1 MLPETQWNRL
11 SSSGFSL
18 YLHIPFCLSKC
29 CYCAFYSTVVE
40 SIPEKRYLHAVLNQF
55 AARWA
60 SWSGRPL
67 ETLYL
72 GGGTPSL
79 LSPSFY
85 EQFID
90 HLFCHFSSLP
100 DIEIT
105 IEANPATLTEEK
117 IKAYQLLGINR
128 FSLGAQTF
136 TDWGLKLL
144 GRRHSGAE
152 LVNTVEMMNRCGVE
166 NLSIDLIYAYP
177 GQTLAGLRSDLE
189 SAIRLEPA
197 HISAYC
203 LAIEPDTP
211 LAKAIKNKTLLP
223 LSTDDQCHFM
233 QETASILGDRGYHQ
247 YEISNF
253 CRPGFE
259 SRHNLAYWKLRDY
272 WGLGAGAWSSKRL
285 EKDISC
291 WAIRYLDEFYLDAYL
306 RRFGGRLGNE
316 SHVIAA
322 EMDTISYKTS
332 FAERIIMGL
341 RLVRGVDLAAVRAEY
356 DDDLINRLLSRLQV
370 AMEGGLVE
378 RLDGHLRLTDR
389 GRLLADEVAL
399 TILE

>member
-1 MLPETQWNRL
+1 MLPENQENKL
-11 SSSGFSL
+11 SPSGFSL

-29 CYCAFYSTVVE
+29 RYCAFYSTVVDP
-40 SIPEKRYLHAVLNQF
+40 IPERRYLQAVLNHF
-55 AARWA
+55 AARSA

-67 ETLYL
+67 ATLYV

-79 LSPSFY
+79 LSPFFY
-85 EQFID
+85 EKFFD

-105 IEANPATLTEEK
+105 LEANPATLTEEK
-117 IKAYQLLGINR
+117 IKAYQLLGVNR

-136 TDWGLKLL
+136 ADWGLKLL
-144 GRRHSGAE
+144 GRRHSSTE
-152 LVNTVEMMNRCGVE
+152 VVNTVKMMNRCGVE

-177 GQTLAGLRSDLE
+177 GQTLDGLRSDLE
-189 SAIRLEPA
+189 SAISLEPV

-203 LAIEPDTP
+203 LAIEADTP
-211 LAKAIKNKTLLP
+211 LAKAIKNKTLSP
-223 LSTDDQCHFM
+223 LSIDEQCHFM
-233 QETASILGDRGYHQ
+233 QETAAILGDCGYHQ

-259 SRHNLAYWKLRDY
+259 SRHNFAYWELRDY
-272 WGLGAGAWSSKRL
+272 WGLGAGSWSAKRL

-291 WAIRYLDEFYLDAYL
+291 WATRYMDEPEVGGYLD
-306 RRFGGRLGNE
+306 RFGGQVENPG
-316 SHVIAA
+316 HIVPAVI
-322 EMDTISYKTS
+322 DNISYETS

-341 RLVRGVDLAAVRAEY
+341 RLAAGVDLAAVAAEY
-356 DDDLINRLLSRLQV
+356 DRRLVDRVLARLEV
-370 AMEGGLVE
+370 AISEGLVE
-378 RLDGHLRLTDR
+378 RLDDHLRLTGR

-399 TILE
+399 EILD